1 MGAKTWTS
9 SEGENLQGVGQ
20 LCTGSCI
27 LACQTT
33 GGSSGL
39 APPPGATQG
48 PFAGREASEA
58 AFVFYKTQGRAA
70 ADCPYELRV
79 CETFSLEKG
88 ILAARSES
96 LFLLLGLGSGPREPW
111 CPTTYPVVEA
121 LSCVPTIA
129 EGPQSPCS
137 SGRQWDQRPP
147 SLRAR
152 SSRGPG
158 RAPQALALRG
168 HPGRRGEQDQGE
180 RSLWGLMRPCPE
192 QPQPL
197 SPTVLAP
204 RPRGAGSSAGQP
216 VTLRESRGSGGGP
229 TSFFSSF
236 SLV

>member
-1 MGAKTWTS
+1 MCWTCVLS
-9 SEGENLQGVGQ
+9 
-20 LCTGSCI
+20 
-27 LACQTT
+27 CQTT

-39 APPPGATQG
+39 APPPSATQG

-88 ILAARSES
+88 ILAARSEI

-137 SGRQWDQRPP
+137 SGDGSGTRDPLPSGQGPVGTQVGPP
-147 SLRAR
+147 P
-152 SSRGPG
+152 GPG
-158 RAPQALALRG
+158 TEG
-168 HPGRRGEQDQGE
+168 
-180 RSLWGLMRPCPE
+180 
-192 QPQPL
+192 
-197 SPTVLAP
+197 AP
-204 RPRGAGSSAGQP
+204 RQARGAGP
-216 VTLRESRGSGGGP
+216 GGAVPLGAHA
-229 TSFFSSF
+229 
-236 SLV
+236 SLP